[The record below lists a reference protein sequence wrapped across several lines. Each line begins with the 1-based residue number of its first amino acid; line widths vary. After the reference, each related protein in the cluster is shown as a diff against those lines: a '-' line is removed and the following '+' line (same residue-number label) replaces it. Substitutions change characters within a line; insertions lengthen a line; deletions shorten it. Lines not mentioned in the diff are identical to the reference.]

1 MKTEGPLRIAVL
13 GGAGA
18 MGAMFGGRLAN
29 AGYDVTLVDVNKAA
43 IDHINANGVIVEEKN
58 GNRIIGKATATT
70 DPASASASAS
80 AQDYVL
86 VFTKCYH
93 TEGAVKSAR
102 SMIGPN
108 TAVVSLQNGWGNA
121 PRIASIVGEDKVFC
135 GVTYNSGALKGLGH
149 TSQGGVGVTHIGEL
163 KGGVSAR
170 VDALAEALNKAG
182 LETQA
187 SDNVLKEVWR
197 KLALNVCTLPTAAV
211 YAWEARK
218 LIEHQGMK
226 DLMAE
231 LLQETVAVAHAQQI
245 PMDYDERWTAITGL
259 LERIAPTLK
268 GSMPTDIENKRRT
281 EIDVINGAII
291 EAGQRLGIPTPYN
304 NTMVWLIHS
313 LEETF

>member
-1 MKTEGPLRIAVL
+1 MRIAVL

-18 MGAMFGGRLAN
+18 MGAMFGGRLAA
-29 AGYDVTLVDVNKAA
+29 AGYDVTLVDVNQAA
-43 IDHINANGVIVEEKN
+43 VDAINADGVKVEEKS
-58 GNRIIGKATATT
+58 GNIIVGRARATA
-70 DPASASASAS
+70 DPARAG

-93 TEGAVKSAR
+93 TEGAVKAALP
-102 SMIGPN
+102 MIGPG
-108 TAVVSLQNGWGNA
+108 TTVVSLQNGWGNA
-121 PRIASIVGEDKVFC
+121 PKIQGIIGKDKVFC

-163 KGGVSAR
+163 KGGTSAR
-170 VDALAEALNKAG
+170 VEALAEALNKAG
-182 LETQA
+182 LETKA
-187 SDNVLKEVWR
+187 SDNVLKEVWS

-218 LIEHQGMK
+218 LIEHEGMK

-231 LLQETVAVAHAQQI
+231 LLKETVAVAHAHAPRI

-281 EIDVINGAII
+281 EIDVINGAIV
-291 EAGQRLGIPTPYN
+291 EAGGRLGIPTPYN
-304 NTMVWLIHS
+304 NTMVWLLHS

>member
-1 MKTEGPLRIAVL
+1 MKIAVL

-18 MGAMFGGRLAN
+18 MGAMFGGRLAA
-29 AGYDVTLVDVNKAA
+29 AGYDVTLVDVNQAA
-43 IDHINANGVIVEEKN
+43 VDAINANGVKVEDNSGNVIV
-58 GNRIIGKATATT
+58 GKARATA
-70 DPASASASAS
+70 DPTSAG

-93 TEGAVKSAR
+93 TEGAVKAAR
-102 SMIGPN
+102 PMIGPG
-108 TAVVSLQNGWGNA
+108 TTVVSLQNGWGNA
-121 PRIASIVGEDKVFC
+121 PVIQRIVGEGKVFC

-149 TSQGGVGVTHIGEL
+149 TSQGGVGVTHVGEL
-163 KGGVSAR
+163 KGGTSAR
-170 VDALAEALNKAG
+170 VEALAEALNKAG
-182 LETQA
+182 LEAKA
-187 SDNVLKEVWR
+187 SDNVLKEVWS

-218 LIEHQGMK
+218 LIEHQGTK

-231 LLQETVAVAHAQQI
+231 LLKETVAVAHAQNI

-268 GSMPTDIENKRRT
+268 GSMPTDIEHKRRT
-281 EIDVINGAII
+281 EIDVINGAIV
-291 EAGQRLGIPTPYN
+291 EAGRRLGIPTPYN

>member
-1 MKTEGPLRIAVL
+1 MKIAVL

-18 MGAMFGGRLAN
+18 MGAMFGGRLAA
-29 AGYDVTLVDVNKAA
+29 AGYDVTLVDVNQAA
-43 IDHINANGVIVEEKN
+43 VDAINANGVKVEDNSGNVIV
-58 GNRIIGKATATT
+58 GKARATA
-70 DPASASASAS
+70 DPTSAD

-93 TEGAVKSAR
+93 TEGAVKAAR
-102 SMIGPN
+102 PMIGPG
-108 TAVVSLQNGWGNA
+108 TTVVSLQNGWGNA
-121 PRIASIVGEDKVFC
+121 PVIQRIVGEGKVFC

-149 TSQGGVGVTHIGEL
+149 TSQGGVGVTHVGEL
-163 KGGVSAR
+163 KGGTSAR
-170 VDALAEALNKAG
+170 VEALAEALNKAG
-182 LETQA
+182 LEAKA
-187 SDNVLKEVWR
+187 SDNVLKEVWS

-218 LIEHQGMK
+218 LIEHQGTK

-231 LLQETVAVAHAQQI
+231 LLKETVAVAHAQNI

-268 GSMPTDIENKRRT
+268 GSMPTDIEHKRRT
-281 EIDVINGAII
+281 EIDVINGAIV
-291 EAGQRLGIPTPYN
+291 EAGRRLGIPTPYN